1 MAGRQN
7 TSFGAATEADIDG
20 GTLARTTTPS
30 PGDGAA
36 ASDRSAFESV
46 IQSLEAQIANAGA
59 HAAIEGESRRIYQRQ
74 IREFAE
80 ELRQQA
86 SAGKISWAEAAAR
99 ARDVREAVMS
109 TRRGAGT
116 AVGRAFAEHLKRAG
130 PTLNALIARKVQE
143 LYGASANFHRLT
155 GPQQDAVYAAIVKA
169 AGTSNVRVTAVM
181 RTVGRAGRG
190 LILVSIGVSIYEV
203 ATAEDKLSAAGREAA
218 VTGVSILGGIGGG
231 AVAGLACGPGAPV
244 CVTVGAFVGGALAAF
259 GVDWLW

>member
-7 TSFGAATEADIDG
+7 TSFGTAVEADIDG

-30 PGDGAA
+30 PSDAA
-36 ASDRSAFESV
+36 DDRPAFENA
-46 IQSLEAQIANAGA
+46 IQTLEAQVANVGA
-59 HAAIEGESRRIYQRQ
+59 HAAIEGESPRIYRRQ

-86 SAGKISWAEAAAR
+86 SAGTITWAEAAAK
-99 ARDVREAVMS
+99 ARDVREAVIS

-116 AVGRAFAEHLKRAG
+116 AVGRAFAEQLKREG
-130 PTLNALIARKVQE
+130 PTLNALIAKKVQE
-143 LYGASANFHRLT
+143 FYGSSANFHRLT

-169 AGTSNVRVTAVM
+169 AGKSNVRVDTVM

-190 LILVSIGVSIYEV
+190 LILVSVGVSIYEV
-203 ATAEDKLSAAGREAA
+203 ATAEDKLSTAGREAA
-218 VTGVSILGGIGGG
+218 VTGAGALGGVGGG

-259 GVDWLW
+259 GVDWFW